1 MMTDLLMTYARWFWL
16 TLGGLLL
23 AAEML
28 GAGGYLLWSG
38 VSALLVGVL
47 VWLLPLGLPAQGV
60 AFAILTVLT
69 ACLWWYWL
77 RQRTLRSPA
86 STLNQRGLQ
95 VVGRRAN
102 LSEPVVNGLG
112 RITLGDS
119 SWRVTADRDLPAG
132 TPVEIVAI
140 DGITLRVR
148 PQTR

>member
-1 MMTDLLMTYARWFWL
+1 MMTDLLMTYVRWFWL

-60 AFAILTVLT
+60 AFALLTVLT

-77 RQRTLRSPA
+77 RQRTLRGPA

-95 VVGRRAN
+95 LVGRKAN
-102 LSEPVVNGLG
+102 LSEPVVNGSG
-112 RITLGDS
+112 RIILGDS
-119 SWRVTADRDLPAG
+119 SWRVTADGDLPAG

-140 DGITLRVR
+140 EGITLRVR